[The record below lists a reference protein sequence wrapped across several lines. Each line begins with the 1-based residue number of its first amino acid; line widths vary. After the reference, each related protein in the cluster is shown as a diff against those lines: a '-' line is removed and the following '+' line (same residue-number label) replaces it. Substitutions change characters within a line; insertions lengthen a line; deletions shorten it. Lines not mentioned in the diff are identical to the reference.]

1 MMTDNRNARS
11 PVLTLL
17 LGVILA
23 SAATGLLGGSLIGCA
38 GMVIGAG
45 ATAAT
50 AAAEERGIGQAATDL
65 RIKVT
70 ISGFWLNHSQKLLT
84 LLDLNISEGRVLV
97 TGVAPDETI
106 RGVAIRLAWQAKGV
120 REVINE
126 IRIASGDG
134 ATGFARDGWI
144 TGQLRTRITLDKQV
158 QAINYAIDTVGGT
171 VYLIGIAQ
179 NAEELSR
186 VRDHARALPYVRR
199 IVSHVILKTDPRRP
213 GAKNAKTP
221 TNTRVKNPQGRSQ

>member
-1 MMTDNRNARS
+1 MMTDNQNARCHT
-11 PVLTLL
+11 LTLL
-17 LGVILA
+17 LGAMLVG
-23 SAATGLLGGSLIGCA
+23 AAAGPLGGCA

-50 AAAEERGIGQAATDL
+50 AAAEERGIGQAAIDL

-70 ISGFWLNHSQKLLT
+70 ISSLWLNHSQKLIT
-84 LLDLNISEGRVLV
+84 GLDLNISEGRVLV
-97 TGVAPDETI
+97 TGVVPDETT
-106 RGVAIRLAWQAKGV
+106 RDVAVRLAWKAKGV

-144 TGQLRTRITLDKQV
+144 TGQLRTRVTLDKQV
-158 QAINYAIDTVGGT
+158 QAINYAIETVGGT

-199 IVSHVILKTDPRRP
+199 IVSHVILKDDPRRA
-213 GAKNAKTP
+213 GVKNAATGTSP
-221 TNTRVKNPQGRSQ
+221 GRPQ

>member
-11 PVLTLL
+11 AVLTLL
-17 LGVILA
+17 GNMMLVGGLA
-23 SAATGLLGGSLIGCA
+23 GLLAGSLTGCA

-50 AAAEERGIGQAATDL
+50 AAAEERGIGQAATDF
-65 RIKVT
+65 RIKAT
-70 ISGFWLNHSQKLLT
+70 ISGLWLNHSQELVT
-84 LLDLNISEGRVLV
+84 GLDLNISEGRVLV
-97 TGVAPDETI
+97 TGVAPDQTT
-106 RGVAIRLAWQAKGV
+106 RDVAIRLAWQARGV

-144 TGQLRTRITLDKQV
+144 TGQLRTRITLDKEV
-158 QAINYAIDTVGGT
+158 QAINYTIETVGGT

-179 NAEELSR
+179 DAAELSR

-199 IVSHVILKTDPRRP
+199 VVSHVILKNDPRRT
-213 GAKNAKTP
+213 K
-221 TNTRVKNPQGRSQ
+221 